1 MKTLQPRGKV
11 SRYLLKIDGAPAKDK
26 CIEDEGFGTGA
37 LDGCWK
43 HLLASQR
50 GISILQGVNVLVSQP
65 VTRAYKLITVIRDYF
80 ILVQQQTC

>member
-1 MKTLQPRGKV
+1 MKTVEPRGKV
-11 SRYLLKIDGAPAKDK
+11 SRYLLKIDGAHAKDK
-26 CIEDEGFGTGA
+26 YIQDKGFGTGA

-43 HLLASQR
+43 HLLTPPR